1 VSPINLDGEA
11 VHDLVVVSRSCA
23 TPQVAV
29 FDLARPDGTLL
40 PGWEPGAHIDLLLGP
55 GLVRQY
61 SLCGDPASTSWW
73 RIAVQRE
80 DAGRGG
86 SVLVHERLNVG
97 TSVVVRG
104 PRNAFP
110 LRPAPRYLFIAGGI
124 GITPI
129 LPMLAAAQASGS
141 PWQLVYGGRTGPSMA
156 FAAELTARY
165 PGRVT
170 LVPQD
175 EAGLLNLDTLL
186 GQPVTGTHVYCCG
199 PEPLIAAVES
209 RCAAWPAGLLHVE
222 RFVPRKREAC
232 AGPASF
238 EVILARSRL
247 TLVVPPDASILTTVE
262 RAGVTVLSS
271 CTEGTCGTCETTV
284 LAGIPEH
291 RDSVLSE
298 AEQASCD
305 VMMICVSRSLTPGLV
320 LDL

>member
-1 VSPINLDGEA
+1 MTDGSGHWA
-11 VHDLVVVSRSCA
+11 GHDLVVVSRSCA
-23 TPQVAV
+23 TPQVVV
-29 FDLARPDGTLL
+29 FELASSDGTRL
-40 PGWEPGAHIDLLLGP
+40 PGWEPGAHIDLMLGP

-61 SLCGDPASTSWW
+61 SLCGDPADSWRW
-73 RIAVQRE
+73 RIAVQLE

-86 SVLVHERLNVG
+86 SRLVHDKLTVG
-97 TSVVVRG
+97 ASVLARG

-110 LRPAPRYLFIAGGI
+110 LRPAARYQFIAGGI

-129 LPMLAAAQASGS
+129 VPMLAAAQASGS
-141 PWQLVYGGRTGPSMA
+141 PWQLVYGGRTRSSMA

-175 EAGLLNLDTLL
+175 EGGLLDLDALL
-186 GQPVTGTHVYCCG
+186 GQPGAGTHVYCCG
-199 PEPLIAAVES
+199 PAPLIAAVES
-209 RCAAWPAGLLHVE
+209 RCAAWPAGTLHVE
-222 RFVPRKREAC
+222 RFVPRELEPC
-232 AGPASF
+232 SGPASF
-238 EVILARSRL
+238 EVMLARSGL
-247 TLVVPPDASILTTVE
+247 TLVVPREASILTTIE
-262 RAGVTVLSS
+262 AAGVFVLSS

-291 RDSVLSE
+291 LDSVLTD